1 MGNVVSSFINDL
13 VPRLRS
19 PGAVRPEPG
28 LGEKPTREIKMP
40 ADVTMPAESKT
51 PPRPYRPQPQP
62 SHWRAPN
69 M

>member
-1 MGNVVSSFINDL
+1 MGNVVSSFINEL

-40 ADVTMPAESKT
+40 AA
-51 PPRPYRPQPQP
+51 
-62 SHWRAPN
+62 
-69 M
+69 